1 MTRLITA
8 GIILTVCTGVAQA
21 RQWADATG
29 KFTVEADFVDFK
41 DGKVQL
47 KKADGST
54 ITVPVERLSNADQKF
69 VRETSTGRSKV
80 AVAQQKE
87 DEPVIPEEARRLN
100 DEAKK
105 CHEEGQLDKAIQL
118 LTRVIQLAPRY
129 ADAYNNLAVV
139 HSANGDRDL
148 ALSFAKKAI
157 SFAPKKG
164 AYHRTLGLVYYSSGK
179 LDEAI
184 TAFNKAISLGEAP
197 AEMRSVL
204 GNAYF
209 RKACSTRRSINI
221 KEALAV
227 NPNLRGARNNL
238 KAAEQ
243 AKAGER

>member
-1 MTRLITA
+1 MRCLIIS
-8 GIILTVCTGVAQA
+8 GIILAVCSPAARA
-21 RQWADATG
+21 RQWTDATG
-29 KFTVEADFVDFK
+29 EFTVEADFVAFK

-54 ITVPVERLSNADQKF
+54 LAVPVTKLSTADQKF
-69 VRETSTGRSKV
+69 VREVSAATPT
-80 AVAQQKE
+80 AAAQKTE

-105 CHEEGQLDKAIQL
+105 CHEEGQPDKAIQL

-139 HSANGDRDL
+139 HSANGDGDL

-184 TAFNKAISLGEAP
+184 AAFNKAISLGEAP

-209 RKACSTRRSINI
+209 KKGMLDQAIDQY